1 MRVQMERVYDYV
13 VLDMDTVL
21 DMVIVLDMAI

>member
-1 MRVQMERVYDYV
+1 MERVYDYV